1 MTTHDESHIIRTSP
15 KRMAQ
20 GIAIVVGVVVFGAI
34 ILVLNWNDMV
44 KVPPPVSSIAL
55 QPPGAG
61 TTSETQGT
69 TTTTETPTTET
80 TTSEG
85 GGGGGAN
92 APVAGVTINIAM
104 GASVQGSPDY
114 NPDTAEVPMNEKVV
128 WVNGDTS
135 PHTATS
141 GTGAEDPN
149 SGQVFDTSIINGG
162 ESSAP
167 QELKGVKEG
176 DEVPYYCAV
185 HPYMTSKLTVTAAS
199 AGSGATATEGNASNT
214 ETSPATTNATTTT
227 AGTGGAATPPS
238 TPAATTTAAA
248 AATLTI
254 PMGAST
260 PGNPAYE
267 PASLTVKKGD
277 AIDVVNKDSSPH
289 TVTSGTGLEDPNAG
303 KMFDTSIINA
313 AASAQLA
320 TADLEAGEYDYHCA
334 VHPFMTGTL
343 KVE

>member
-1 MTTHDESHIIRTSP
+1 MTTPDESHIIRTSP
-15 KRMAQ
+15 KRIAQ
-20 GIAIVVGVVVFGAI
+20 GIAIVAGVLVFCAI
-34 ILVLNWNDMV
+34 ILVTYWNDMV
-44 KVPPPVSSIAL
+44 ANPPPVSSIAV

-69 TTTTETPTTET
+69 TTTETTPTTT
-80 TTSEG
+80 TE

-92 APVAGVTINIAM
+92 APEAGVTINIAM

-114 NPDTAEVPMNEKVV
+114 NPDTAEVPVNEKVV
-128 WVNGDTS
+128 WVNQDTS

-141 GTGAEDPN
+141 GTGAEDPD
-149 SGQVFDTSIINGG
+149 SGTVFDTSIINGG

-199 AGSGATATEGNASNT
+199 AGGSAATA
-214 ETSPATTNATTTT
+214 TNATTTT
-227 AGTGGAATPPS
+227 GAATGGANATAG
-238 TPAATTTAAA
+238 TPAATTTAA

-313 AASAQLA
+313 AASAQIA
-320 TADLEAGEYDYHCA
+320 TADLEAGEYDYHCS
-334 VHPFMTGTL
+334 VHPFMTG
-343 KVE
+343 KIIVQ